1 MQSLLNEVP
10 RSNLFVSDFRLH
22 SIGVVMSR
30 FGQIEGYV
38 AFVDGLGI
46 GVSMGILRI
55 PVTALK
61 DVANACASHGLDFDD
76 AYQYTVA
83 EQNGIGLVSLDSDF
97 DRTPRGRLTPAAA
110 LQHFK
115 TQPQQDI

>member
-1 MQSLLNEVP
+1 
-10 RSNLFVSDFRLH
+10 
-22 SIGVVMSR
+22 MSR
-30 FGQIEGYV
+30 FGQIQGYV

-46 GVSMGILRI
+46 GVSMGILRVD
-55 PVTALK
+55 VTALR
-61 DVANACASHGLDFDD
+61 DVANVCASHGLDFDD

-83 EQNGIGLVSLDSDF
+83 EQNGIQLISFDSDF

-115 TQPQQDI
+115 SQP